1 MIYPAII
8 VAVFCTLTNSIS
20 ALQCYSCKGT
30 GDDPCVQNPEAAA
43 VATCSNYEACY
54 MARRE
59 IRGPS
64 DAASSVSI
72 IRGCGQSPP
81 AVASSTNGY
90 SVSVNSQSCTT
101 DLCNVGTG
109 QQTFNI
115 NDFINN
121 FQIPNI
127 NYDVNGGYKPAGYP
141 LGYPTGYPTGYPNY
155 PNYPTND
162 YPGSLLPFLIIFFT
176 ILEYLLNVFQ
186 EMSFMLKIKAIRGNI
201 LTTPAIPTIRTSSTA
216 TVHQVSI
223 QLTFLDFLICF

>member
-162 YPGSLLPFLIIFFT
+162 YPGYPGKYPYYPSYPNNQNFFYSNGAPDQAALLAPFLDYISQALKHQLQNFHQHNNFDNS
-176 ILEYLLNVFQ
+176 NVKDNGA
-186 EMSFMLKIKAIRGNI
+186 EKL
-201 LTTPAIPTIRTSSTA
+201 
-216 TVHQVSI
+216 
-223 QLTFLDFLICF
+223 